1 MRRTPTTQEDEDIA
15 RQVINTL
22 RSTLSAFPH
31 QWEGREQHIRIT
43 VERKDA
49 TWISSLLYEECDRG
63 LVNVRIN
70 VTPSPQSIEMEI
82 IVVVLSAV
90 SAELAKRGLDSL
102 IRKVRERLNRRIRDK
117 ESDLGESS
125 D

>member
-1 MRRTPTTQEDEDIA
+1 
-15 RQVINTL
+15 
-22 RSTLSAFPH
+22 
-31 QWEGREQHIRIT
+31 
-43 VERKDA
+43 
-49 TWISSLLYEECDRG
+49 
-63 LVNVRIN
+63 
-70 VTPSPQSIEMEI
+70 MEI

-102 IRKVRERLNRRIRDK
+102 IRKVREWLNRRIRDK